1 MLQVFSMPCGFLEL
15 DSKLFFPDQETGSP
29 LVVPVPCYLITH
41 PQGNV
46 LFDTGVHCA
55 VMDDPVGRLGPEV
68 SNLIVSKTK
77 PGEEIVAQLSKFKL
91 TPNDVSHVVNSHF
104 HFDHAGGNEFFPT
117 STFLVQ
123 KNELDAT
130 KDPELRAK
138 ALLDPQD
145 YDHPLNYQAVDGE
158 QDIFGDG
165 SLVIIPTHGHTPGH
179 QSLRVKVGKGT
190 EVVLT
195 GDACYTRGNA
205 GQGRQGHGSRADRGC
220 VLHPGQYGSRPPA
233 VGGGRRVRDV
243 PVSEPAAG
251 ATRQGGRDHHL
262 WPRPRPVA
270 GDSPRARAPG
280 LAQIT
285 LLCRPS
291 TSGALRL
298 TLRTNGLP
306 FVLSVAERSRST
318 EVGSCPAGLQPDG
331 KRASASRP
339 RCSSRSAR
347 GPAGAAPA

>member
-91 TPNDVSHVVNSHF
+91 TPNDISHVVNSHF

-123 KNELDAT
+123 KKELDAT

-179 QSLRVKVGKGT
+179 QSLRVKVSKGT
-190 EVVLT
+190 EIVLT
-195 GDACYTRGNA
+195 GDACYTRGNMDQDLLPSVA
-205 GQGRQGHGSRADRGC
+205 VDESEMYQSLGRLRA
-220 VLHPGQYGSRPPA
+220 L
-233 VGGGRRVRDV
+233 RDK
-243 PVSEPAAG
+243 EG
-251 ATRQGGRDHHL
+251 ATIIYGHDPQWQEIPH
-262 WPRPRPVA
+262 
-270 GDSPRARAPG
+270 APEP
-280 LAQIT
+280 LA
-285 LLCRPS
+285 
-291 TSGALRL
+291 
-298 TLRTNGLP
+298 
-306 FVLSVAERSRST
+306 
-318 EVGSCPAGLQPDG
+318 
-331 KRASASRP
+331 
-339 RCSSRSAR
+339 
-347 GPAGAAPA
+347 

>member
-55 VMDDPVGRLGPEV
+55 VMDDPAARLGPEV
-68 SNLIVSKTK
+68 SKLIVSKTK
-77 PGEEIVAQLSKFKL
+77 PGEEIVTQLSKFKL
-91 TPNDVSHVVNSHF
+91 TPDDISHVVNSHF

-123 KNELDAT
+123 KNELDAA

-138 ALLDPQD
+138 ALFDPQD

-195 GDACYTRGNA
+195 GDACYTRGNMDQDLLPSVA
-205 GQGRQGHGSRADRGC
+205 VDESEMYQSLGRLRA
-220 VLHPGQYGSRPPA
+220 L
-233 VGGGRRVRDV
+233 RDK
-243 PVSEPAAG
+243 EG
-251 ATRQGGRDHHL
+251 ATIIYGHDPDQWQEIPH
-262 WPRPRPVA
+262 
-270 GDSPRARAPG
+270 APEP
-280 LAQIT
+280 LA
-285 LLCRPS
+285 
-291 TSGALRL
+291 
-298 TLRTNGLP
+298 
-306 FVLSVAERSRST
+306 
-318 EVGSCPAGLQPDG
+318 
-331 KRASASRP
+331 
-339 RCSSRSAR
+339 
-347 GPAGAAPA
+347 